1 MSRRDKA
8 IEMTEEY
15 LKNYKQIKAHIEVLE
30 EEKKMLAEIVATL
43 PAIDYDS
50 IKVQSNSSGNPTE
63 QNAISLLEK
72 SLYINSDLKNSKS
85 AILKIDKALES
96 LNKVQRKVVE
106 LSLIEELDWTCISEE
121 LEYSERQLRRIRS
134 GAVYKVA
141 IVLFGATIIGEM
153 SERCPKDVR

>member
-1 MSRRDKA
+1 MSTRKDRA

-50 IKVQSNSSGNPTE
+50 IKVQANGSGNPTE
-63 QNAISLLEK
+63 RNAISLLEK
-72 SLYINSDLKNSKS
+72 TLYISSDLKNSKS

-96 LNKVQRKVVE
+96 LNRIQRKVVE
-106 LSLIEELDWTCISEE
+106 LSLIEKLDWNYISEE
-121 LEYSERQLRRIRS
+121 LEYSERQLRRIRT

-141 IVLFGATIIGEM
+141 VVLFGATVIGSVSEM
-153 SERCPKDVR
+153 CP